1 MVQGE
6 DVADHRAQEETAE
19 KEVKVNLTGEREISN
34 RNVEREEVII
44 NQTAEKEAEILADQS
59 EERISDQI
67 EEDLE
72 ENQVVATAGTETE
85 REPTDH
91 EQMEAG

>member
-34 RNVEREEVII
+34 QNVEREEEII

-72 ENQVVATAGTETE
+72 ENQVVATVGTETE
-85 REPTDH
+85 REPTGH